1 MASTAEI
8 ARLDLL
14 SSIAMRRAFWPL
26 GVAVALGLAGL
37 MGWGWGYALPLSAV
51 SMGYAVARV
60 VDYGAA
66 VRNFGAAVKER
77 YGDS

>member
-14 SSIAMRRAFWPL
+14 SSIAMRRIFWPFGL
-26 GVAVALGLAGL
+26 AVALGLAGI
-37 MGWGWGYALPLSAV
+37 MGWGWGYALPFAVGSA
-51 SMGYAVARV
+51 GYAMARV

-66 VRNFGAAVKER
+66 VRKFGAAVKER
-77 YGDS
+77 YDAS